1 MAREVHIGGG
11 RLQITNASATGQGGA
26 DGGSAALV
34 GAVLGKCS
42 RADRA
47 CRRLSKHLFQKLG
60 SAEYPQH
67 ASRSYYTATPFH
79 KSEVGTQPCR

>member
-1 MAREVHIGGG
+1 MRAGKVHIGGG
-11 RLQITNASATGQGGA
+11 RLQITDASATYGGA

-34 GAVLGKCS
+34 GAVLGKRS

-60 SAEYPQH
+60 SA
-67 ASRSYYTATPFH
+67 
-79 KSEVGTQPCR
+79 